1 MKEKD
6 KFRYAEKCMYK
17 YMKNLACLKILKDD
31 LKIQRAGNDVHAQNY
46 ESAGGLT
53 GEPSSPVHSYVVSVE
68 TLECRIRYLERQTK
82 PITNLLE
89 DLNSTEMLDGSKK
102 ANMMQILTL
111 MYFGENKPKQVI
123 EELKMPK
130 RTFTRRRNELVHLAI
145 AYLGL

>member
-6 KFRYAEKCMYK
+6 KFRYAEKCLYE
-17 YMKNLACLKILKDD
+17 YMTNLACLKILRDD

-46 ESAGGLT
+46 ENAGGFT
-53 GEPSSPVHSYVVSVE
+53 GGPSSPVHSYVVSVDV
-68 TLECRIRYLERQTK
+68 LEGRIRYLERRTK

-89 DLNSTEMLDGSKK
+89 DLNSAEMLDGSKK
-102 ANMMQILTL
+102 ADMMQILTL

-123 EELKMPK
+123 DELKMPR